1 MIMRVDLR
9 NAAGRDPASPEH
21 RTDQGERYLPR
32 HQDAEPASNAGRAA
46 PAAAASASPET
57 AASAG
62 PDTGAAGPE
71 TGAASPDT
79 EAAGPETGA
88 STVIV
93 VPGVPRYRRPDC
105 RLIRFLSEKDT
116 QSVTREQAVA
126 SGCSP
131 CPDCQP
137 EMSPAGAG
145 SPGR

>member
-1 MIMRVDLR
+1 
-9 NAAGRDPASPEH
+9 
-21 RTDQGERYLPR
+21 LPR
-32 HQDAEPASNAGRAA
+32 RQDAEPASNTGRAA
-46 PAAAASASPET
+46 RAAAASAGPET

-62 PDTGAAGPE
+62 PE
-71 TGAASPDT
+71 TAAS
-79 EAAGPETGA
+79 AGPETGA
-88 STVIV
+88 SAGPETAASAEQETAAGTVIV
-93 VPGVPRYRRPDC
+93 VPGVPRYHRPDC